1 MITVLLVDDHPVV
14 REGLRGMISAEEDL
28 TVIGEAASGAE
39 ALTIATSLRPDIIL
53 MDLRMPDIDGVTA
66 TEQILSALPS
76 TRIIVVTTYET
87 DADILRAVE
96 AGAAGYL
103 LKDASRAELAQA
115 VRDAMDGRTVLTPS
129 VAGRLAQ
136 WVRKPAPKDL
146 SSREI
151 EVLALVAKGKT
162 NGAIGRDL
170 HISEATVKTHLLRAF
185 NKLGVSDRTAAVN
198 TAKSHGLIN

>member
-76 TRIIVVTTYET
+76 TRII
-87 DADILRAVE
+87 
-96 AGAAGYL
+96 
-103 LKDASRAELAQA
+103 
-115 VRDAMDGRTVLTPS
+115 
-129 VAGRLAQ
+129 
-136 WVRKPAPKDL
+136 
-146 SSREI
+146 
-151 EVLALVAKGKT
+151 AL
-162 NGAIGRDL
+162 
-170 HISEATVKTHLLRAF
+170 
-185 NKLGVSDRTAAVN
+185 
-198 TAKSHGLIN
+198 